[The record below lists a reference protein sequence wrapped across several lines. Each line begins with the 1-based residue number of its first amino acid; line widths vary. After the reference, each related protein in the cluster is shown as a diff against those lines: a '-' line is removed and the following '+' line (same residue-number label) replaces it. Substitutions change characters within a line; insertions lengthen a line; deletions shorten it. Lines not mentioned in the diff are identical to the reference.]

1 MLIIKLIG
9 EKYDKKKLQE
19 NSVKIRKWFAI
30 ECMKNNNFEKKYY
43 EHFSPLCRRF
53 PPWVIYYMYLGGGE

>member
-30 ECMKNNNFEKKYY
+30 ECMKNNNFGKKYY
-43 EHFSPLCRRF
+43 E
-53 PPWVIYYMYLGGGE
+53 INENDDIENE